1 MTAHLKIQF
10 VVADGAR
17 ARWVT
22 RSEAADDFKTTSELH
37 AKPHSAGHPQGAVFD
52 SSTGRPSAVEPRAD
66 AVRHHDEA
74 FAREIADALNTQ
86 AAAGA
91 FERLALV
98 APSHTLNAITEHLNT
113 GAKAKLVKTLAKD
126 LSKTPDHELGAWLRT
141 LELG

>member
-10 VVADGAR
+10 VVADGSR

-22 RSEAADDFKTTSELH
+22 RSETADDFKTDSEMH
-37 AKPHSAGHPQGAVFD
+37 GDKKAAGHPQGAVFD
-52 SSTGRPSAVEPRAD
+52 SSTGRPSAVEPRDD
-66 AVRHHDEA
+66 AVRYHDES
-74 FAREIADALNTQ
+74 FAREVADALNTQ

-98 APSHTLNAITEHLNT
+98 APSHTLNAIAEHLNT
-113 GAKAKLVKTLAKD
+113 GAKAKLINTLAKD
-126 LSKTPDHELGAWLRT
+126 LTKTPDHELGHWLRT

>member
-17 ARWVT
+17 ARWVV
-22 RSEAADDFKTTSELH
+22 RSETADDFRTASELH
-37 AKPHSAGHPQGAVFD
+37 AKPHSAGQPQGAVFD
-52 SSTGRPSAVEPRAD
+52 SSSGRPSAVVPRAD

-74 FAREIADALNTQ
+74 FARELADALNTQ

-91 FERLALV
+91 FERLVLV

-113 GAKAKLVKTLAKD
+113 GAKAKLGKTLAKD

>member
-22 RSEAADDFKTTSELH
+22 RSETADDFKTASELH
-37 AKPHSAGHPQGAVFD
+37 AKPRDTGEPQGAVFD
-52 SSTGRPSAVEPRAD
+52 SSTGRPSAVVARAD

-74 FAREIADALNTQ
+74 FAREIADALNAQ

-91 FERLALV
+91 FEQLALV

-126 LSKTPDHELGAWLRT
+126 LTKTPDHELGDWLRP